1 LQQVLQHGPEHLRS
15 VPPGDH
21 VAVTLH
27 LPEAV
32 IRDTLPPG
40 AQEAIAVCVAKAVHR
55 TTAA

>member
-1 LQQVLQHGPEHLRS
+1 VLQHGPEHLWS

-40 AQEAIAVCVAKAVHR
+40 AQGAIAVCVAEAVHR